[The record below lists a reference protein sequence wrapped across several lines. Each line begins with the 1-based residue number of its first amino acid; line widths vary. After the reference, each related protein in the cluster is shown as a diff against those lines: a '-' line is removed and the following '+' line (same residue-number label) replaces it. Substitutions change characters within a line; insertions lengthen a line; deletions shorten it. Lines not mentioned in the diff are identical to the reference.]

1 MTDDRLHETE
11 VTARGSRDYVAR
23 VRALLDLAEKAGSEH
38 EAEIARNKAMELMF
52 RHGISDA
59 MVGVASATP
68 DEIRQVTFK
77 YTGILKDAKRSI
89 AVGVS
94 RGLGNKLVVGD
105 NEYARPKYSY
115 TTVTGWNSDLERL
128 EVMLASI
135 QIQADHALK
144 QWEREQKRSRSGW
157 SELSAW
163 QKFQDRRQFLISFGS
178 GVEHKL
184 LIALRSAMA
193 EAAKERAEA
202 NAESVA
208 EATTGV
214 ELALRDRRESV
225 KDWYDRH
232 YGNGLRTVHSRL
244 SAGSYGASSA
254 GHAAGRAADVGQHRV
269 GHGRRAIGPS
279 N

>member
-1 MTDDRLHETE
+1 
-11 VTARGSRDYVAR
+11 
-23 VRALLDLAEKAGSEH
+23 
-38 EAEIARNKAMELMF
+38 
-52 RHGISDA
+52 
-59 MVGVASATP
+59 
-68 DEIRQVTFK
+68 VTFK

-157 SELSAW
+157 SQLSAW

-269 GHGRRAIGPS
+269 GHGRRSIGPQLIVAGDATGAMQGPACRG
-279 N
+279 